1 MERVLD
7 VKRENK
13 HEFGFCDIEGQFIF
27 WSDLCRMR
35 INTELPAQYTLVGRV
50 CNGGLKKINNR
61 AFPVLTY
68 NSSLRQRISTLTV
81 SKAFF
86 QS

>member
-35 INTELPAQYTLVGRV
+35 INTELPAQHTLVGRV
-50 CNGGLKKINNR
+50 CNGG
-61 AFPVLTY
+61 
-68 NSSLRQRISTLTV
+68 
-81 SKAFF
+81 
-86 QS
+86 